1 LFRELQHTFTN
12 TFRWKSVLGSIEIS
26 VKESKIRGQIDGKP
40 GEESVRRIKGITEN
54 EKKVMFALVEDA
66 DRTDA
71 EIAEHMDMNESTVS
85 QNRRSLIRK
94 EYIEFLNVPSFHRLG
109 FELIGLVTN
118 YVIPAMHPEISKE
131 TYRRFFQDH
140 PEIVDAV
147 CLEFGL
153 FCNGFFLDVTDFLRF
168 IQEFESFFENQGWSR
183 TKPSHIIFPFDI
195 SRCDYAYHY
204 APSLNRIFDLGIPD
218 QTISPPKPLKRS
230 NVNLSKMERRVFSQ
244 LIASPNLPDAEI
256 ARGVNRSRQ
265 SVSDMKRKFL
275 KLGLFKKVVFPTFRS
290 GAYEIV
296 AYVHLD
302 FDSKMTFQKK
312 ISVAGNDW
320 WLQSFN
326 TVERNSTLMAAYC
339 FADAEECTN
348 SLREYIKPFQESGL
362 LMAEPEIVTFPVAA
376 SEDLLAYYAAPLIR
390 RTLL

>member
-1 LFRELQHTFTN
+1 M
-12 TFRWKSVLGSIEIS
+12 
-26 VKESKIRGQIDGKP
+26 
-40 GEESVRRIKGITEN
+40 RRIKGITEN

-66 DRTDA
+66 NRTDA
-71 EIAEHMDMNESTVS
+71 EIAEHMDMKESTVN

-94 EYIEFLNVPSFHRLG
+94 EYIEFLNVPSFHMLG
-109 FELIGLVTN
+109 FELKGMVTN

-153 FCNGFFLDVTDFLRF
+153 FCNGFFLDATDFLRF

-183 TKPSHIIFPFDI
+183 TKLSYIIFPFDI
-195 SRCDYAYHY
+195 SRRDYAYHY
-204 APSLNRIFDLGIPD
+204 APSLNRIFDLGISD
-218 QTISPPKPLKRS
+218 QTISPPKQLKRS
-230 NVNLSKMERRVFSQ
+230 NVNLTKMERRVFSQ

-256 ARGVNRSRQ
+256 ARAVNRSRQ
-265 SVSDMKRKFL
+265 SVSDTKRKFM

-290 GAYEIV
+290 RAYEIV

-320 WLQSFN
+320 WLQSFD
-326 TVERNSTLMAAYC
+326 TVERNSTLMTAYC
-339 FADAEECTN
+339 FANAEECTN
-348 SLREYIKPFQESGL
+348 CLREYIKPFQESGL
-362 LMAEPEIVTFPVAA
+362 LMAEPEIVIFPVAT
-376 SEDLLAYYAAPLIR
+376 SEDLLAYYAEPLIR